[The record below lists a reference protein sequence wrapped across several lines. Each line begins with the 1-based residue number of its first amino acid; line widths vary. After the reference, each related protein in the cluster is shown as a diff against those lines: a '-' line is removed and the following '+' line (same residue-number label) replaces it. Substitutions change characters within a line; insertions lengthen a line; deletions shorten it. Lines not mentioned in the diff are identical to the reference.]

1 MKWGPIVMLLILRM
15 LLIFSFVLLD
25 FEYFCIIKL
34 VSICA
39 VGSHLKCLRVKYIWL
54 QITYTHKHIL
64 LFYFFLVQGVSMET
78 HLKKTNPSSVNS
90 KLLRWFDV
98 EDHWK
103 ESGVCWSNYC
113 TWFGEGKKISLG
125 SPPLQDIKSL
135 FTLCN
140 KYYEPSNGL
149 CCSL

>member
-1 MKWGPIVMLLILRM
+1 MKWGLIVMLLILRM
-15 LLIFSFVLLD
+15 LLIFSVVLLD

-64 LFYFFLVQGVSMET
+64 LFYFSLVRGVSMET
-78 HLKKTNPSSVNS
+78 HLKNESILCELKAFE
-90 KLLRWFDV
+90 L
-98 EDHWK
+98 WK
-103 ESGVCWSNYC
+103 ESEVCWSNYC
-113 TWFGEGKKISLG
+113 TWFGKGKKKKISLG
-125 SPPLQDIKSL
+125 SPPLQDINSL